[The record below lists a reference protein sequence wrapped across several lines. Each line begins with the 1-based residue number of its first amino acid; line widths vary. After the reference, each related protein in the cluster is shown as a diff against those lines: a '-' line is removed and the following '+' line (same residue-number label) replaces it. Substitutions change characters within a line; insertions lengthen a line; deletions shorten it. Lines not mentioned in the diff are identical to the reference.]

1 MSTIVSAS
9 FKDEA
14 LARSAI
20 EDLVAAGIPISEISV
35 LHSESAPGR
44 EFELKENRKVAE
56 GAAVGAV
63 AGGALGGVLLGAL
76 GLATLSVP
84 PLGVFVAGPLFAAM
98 AGVGGGGAVGTLV
111 GALVGSGIPE
121 HEAVIAETTVKAGGV
136 LVAVRAHAEQAEAAK
151 KIFAD
156 YRKHKARS
164 TTA

>member
-1 MSTIVSAS
+1 MSTIVSES
-9 FKDEA
+9 FKDET
-14 LARSAI
+14 LASRAI
-20 EDLVAAGIPISEISV
+20 EDLVNAGIPTSEISV
-35 LHSESAPGR
+35 LHSDSAPGR

-63 AGGALGGVLLGAL
+63 TGGALGGVLLGAL

-121 HEAVIAETTVKAGGV
+121 HEAVIAETTVKSGGV
-136 LVAVRAHAEQAEAAK
+136 LIAVRAHAEQADAAR
-151 KIFAD
+151 KIFAL
-156 YRKHKARS
+156 YRNAKSPDA
-164 TTA
+164 